1 MAMQQTRL
9 TAGGWSRRKFPAFK
23 NQRPDPDG
31 SYHEWLEALC
41 IKPVSAIEWHL
52 DPFFRQGPRVTT
64 DVNWLWIMKGRGEVI
79 LGEDERV
86 ITVKAGDSVFIRPNT
101 RHIEYF
107 PSRRGWSS
115 ISVHFFAYLFGSID
129 FFSLTGFPVL
139 IRERQSDRLGETAK
153 RLAREFALKPPG
165 WNSAMAADIRLA
177 LLHVVRHNASEFQPV
192 PKQNLRRD
200 ASRLFPLIKMIDE
213 CIGDPGLSVPDLAR
227 TAGLS
232 GTRFRA
238 IFKRFT
244 GLSPVN
250 YVHRRRIEQACILLR
265 QTDKSI
271 KQIGADCGFAD
282 EPFFY
287 RVFHRLIGATPKNY
301 RENKNM

>member
-1 MAMQQTRL
+1 MTVPQTKL
-9 TAGGWSRRKFPAFK
+9 TSGGWKRCKFPAFK

-64 DVNWLWIMKGRGEVI
+64 DVNWVWIMKGRGEFI

-86 ITVKAGDSVFIRPNT
+86 IKVKAGDSVFIRPNT

-107 PSRRGWSS
+107 PFRLAWSTIS
-115 ISVHFFAYLFGSID
+115 IHFFAYLFGSID
-129 FFSLTGFPVL
+129 FLGLTGFPVL
-139 IRERQSDRLGETAK
+139 FRERPSDGLGGTAK

-177 LLHVVRHNASEFQPV
+177 LLRVARHNALEFKPA
-192 PKQNLRRD
+192 PRQNLRRD
-200 ASRLFPLIKMIDE
+200 APRLFPLIKMIDE
-213 CIGDPGLSVPDLAR
+213 RLNDPGLSVHNLAR

-244 GLSPVN
+244 GLSPVS
-250 YVHRRRIEQACILLR
+250 YIHRRRIEQACMLLR
-265 QTDKSI
+265 QTDKPI
-271 KQIGADCGFAD
+271 KQIGMDCGFREEA
-282 EPFFY
+282 FFY
-287 RVFHRLIGATPKNY
+287 RVFHQLIGATPKNY
-301 RENKNM
+301 RENKIM

>member
-1 MAMQQTRL
+1 MKQTKL
-9 TAGGWSRRKFPAFK
+9 TAGGWDRRKFPPFK
-23 NQRPDPDG
+23 NQLPDPDG
-31 SYHEWLEALC
+31 SYNEWLETLC

-64 DVNWLWIMKGRGEVI
+64 DVNWMWIMKGRGEVI

-86 ITVKAGDSVFIRPNT
+86 IKVKAGDSVFIRPTT

-107 PSRRGWSS
+107 PSRLGWSS
-115 ISVHFFAYLFGSID
+115 ISMHFFAYLFGSID
-129 FFSLTGFPVL
+129 FLALTGFPVFF
-139 IRERQSDRLGETAK
+139 RERPSEGLGETAK

-177 LLHVVRHNASEFQPV
+177 LLRVVRHGAFEFQPASQ
-192 PKQNLRRD
+192 QNLRRD
-200 ASRLFPLIKMIDE
+200 APRLFPLIKMIDE
-213 CIGDPGLSVPDLAR
+213 RISDPSLSVPDLAR
-227 TAGLS
+227 KAGLS

-244 GLSPVN
+244 GLSPVS
-250 YVHRRRIEQACILLR
+250 YIHRRRIEQACILLR
-265 QTDKSI
+265 QTDQSI
-271 KQIGADCGFAD
+271 KQIGVDCGFAD

-287 RVFHRLIGATPKNY
+287 RVFHRLTDTTPKNY
-301 RENKNM
+301 RENKIM

>member
-1 MAMQQTRL
+1 MQPIKL
-9 TAGGWSRRKFPAFK
+9 MAGGWKRRRFPAFK

-64 DVNWLWIMKGRGEVI
+64 DVNWMWIMKGRGEVI

-86 ITVKAGDSVFIRPNT
+86 IMVKAGDSVFVRPNT

-107 PSRRGWSS
+107 PSRSGWSCIS
-115 ISVHFFAYLFGSID
+115 IHFFAYLFGSVD
-129 FFSLTGFPVL
+129 FLALTGFP
-139 IRERQSDRLGETAK
+139 IFFREKQSDRLGETAK
-153 RLAREFALKPPG
+153 CLAREFALKPPG

-177 LLHVVRHNASEFQPV
+177 LLHVGRHSALAFQPTPGNNIRRNV
-192 PKQNLRRD
+192 P
-200 ASRLFPLIKMIDE
+200 RLFQSIEMIDE
-213 CIGDPGLSVPDLAR
+213 RLSDSNLSVSDLAR

-232 GTRFRA
+232 NTRFRV
-238 IFKRFT
+238 IFKRFA
-244 GLSPVN
+244 GLSPIR
-250 YVHRRRIEQACILLR
+250 YIHRRRIEQACILLR
-265 QTDKSI
+265 QTDQPI
-271 KQIGADCGFAD
+271 KQIGAACGFRE

-287 RVFHRLIGATPKNY
+287 RVFHQLTGTTPNNY
-301 RENKNM
+301 RENKIM